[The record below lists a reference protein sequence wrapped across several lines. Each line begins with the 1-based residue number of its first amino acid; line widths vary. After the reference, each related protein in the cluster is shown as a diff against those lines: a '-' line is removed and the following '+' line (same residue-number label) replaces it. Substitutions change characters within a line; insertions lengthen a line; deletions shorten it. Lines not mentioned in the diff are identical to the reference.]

1 MTADRLAPFKG
12 KSGKSSETSPFKVG
26 SDMLN
31 PLFKCTLIMNY
42 TLKLFKNKPLKK
54 YFFHYLKYVLNNG
67 DFSKDFFRI
76 SPNIP
81 QEIISPAQTVRV
93 KYKYVPSRA

>member
-1 MTADRLAPFKG
+1 
-12 KSGKSSETSPFKVG
+12 
-26 SDMLN
+26 MLQGEVTVLN
-31 PLFKCTLIMNY
+31 HMWFESIHSLSIKCTLIMNY

-93 KYKYVPSRA
+93 KYIYVPSRA